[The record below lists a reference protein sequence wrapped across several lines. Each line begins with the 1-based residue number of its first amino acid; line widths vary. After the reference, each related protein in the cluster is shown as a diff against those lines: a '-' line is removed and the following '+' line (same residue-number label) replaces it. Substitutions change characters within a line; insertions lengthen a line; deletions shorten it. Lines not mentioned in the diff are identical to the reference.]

1 MTRRGGQEGAP
12 LWRGTLTAPPCRPAG
27 QGQTEAA
34 GESSD
39 PHSDPETRR
48 VGPWRERS
56 CRNRGPESLPPKPL
70 LSYVEPQA
78 AETSP
83 GRVFPERVARRGTG
97 WLQSLPRNS
106 SFPLSSAAPTP
117 RPPVPMGSGHRGV
130 WGRPGRGSGSDCGGR
145 PAQPRGSAAEW
156 EVEAPSLLGH
166 PPPNPTCE
174 VAGHWRARD
183 SSRERLRGGDVLGD
197 WSHGDAV
204 RRGGGPDPSGVS
216 TGGTST
222 VQPVQPRGLGHSSA
236 PRGAAVEGLRPLPTW
251 R

>member
-12 LWRGTLTAPPCRPAG
+12 LWRGTLTAPPCRLAG
-27 QGQTEAA
+27 QGQAEAA

-48 VGPWRERS
+48 VGPWRERRG
-56 CRNRGPESLPPKPL
+56 RNGGPESLPPKPL

-106 SFPLSSAAPTP
+106 SFPLSAASTP

-130 WGRPGRGSGSDCGGR
+130 WGRPGRGSGSDCGGGLPSR
-145 PAQPRGSAAEW
+145 AAQQQSGDSGW
-156 EVEAPSLLGH
+156 VEAPSLLGR
-166 PPPNPTCE
+166 PPPPPAQRVN
-174 VAGHWRARD
+174 
-183 SSRERLRGGDVLGD
+183 
-197 WSHGDAV
+197 
-204 RRGGGPDPSGVS
+204 
-216 TGGTST
+216 
-222 VQPVQPRGLGHSSA
+222 
-236 PRGAAVEGLRPLPTW
+236 
-251 R
+251 